1 MRGCVLNAQ
10 QQTPVEILT
19 ADPTRDWKQVTPPL
33 QDLRAELQILAQHLL
48 PAHCL
53 EMPVPEGSQPLRKT
67 GYPLNQPPTQPGQ
80 PQPTDELQE
89 GS

>member
-1 MRGCVLNAQ
+1 MRCCVLNAQ

-19 ADPTRDWKQVTPPL
+19 ADSTRDWKQVISPL

-53 EMPVPEGSQPLRKT
+53 EMRT
-67 GYPLNQPPTQPGQ
+67 GGLTTVVQDWLPTKLA
-80 PQPTDELQE
+80 TDPA
-89 GS
+89 GPAATSR